1 MELAFPHEEGVEL
14 VQLLAVRQVEVVQQV
29 DRFFEGRVAREV
41 GDLVA
46 DVPEASEFTVDVR
59 DVGVGGDDLPEPL
72 LGHEAQDR
80 GSGASDPN
88 PGGPVGCPTMTTRV
102 TLIPGD
108 GIGPEVTEAT
118 RRVLEATG
126 TSFEWDRQDMGAGAF
141 SRTGRALPMETLDA
155 IRASSR
161 GAQGPIETPVT
172 SGLRSSN
179 LALRRDLDLFANVRP
194 CKRYPGVP
202 SVYDEVDLVV
212 IRENTEGMYTGIE
225 LERGTSAVSQL
236 IAFVG
241 STTGQIVRSDSGIS
255 VKEISASGAERIV
268 RFAFEWARAHGR
280 RRVTASHKANIM
292 KYSDGLFLQVATEV
306 AAAYPDIAFDDRIID
321 ALCLQLIQAPERFDV
336 LVLPNMYGDLVAELG
351 AGLIGGTGVA
361 PGAHFGGDGGLRAG
375 RVRGHARH
383 REPSRRHEPSRSDR
397 PHPVGRDAAA
407 SHRRDRR
414 RRSRRRSR
422 RGGLGRGVFVT
433 YDLRAPGD
441 DRPAAGTFGVADAVI
456 ARL

>member
-1 MELAFPHEEGVEL
+1 
-14 VQLLAVRQVEVVQQV
+14 
-29 DRFFEGRVAREV
+29 
-41 GDLVA
+41 
-46 DVPEASEFTVDVR
+46 
-59 DVGVGGDDLPEPL
+59 
-72 LGHEAQDR
+72 
-80 GSGASDPN
+80 
-88 PGGPVGCPTMTTRV
+88 MTTRV

-108 GIGPEVTEAT
+108 GVGPEVTEAT

-126 TSFEWDRQDMGAGAF
+126 ASFEWDRQDMGAGAF
-141 SRTGRALPMETLDA
+141 SRTGRALPMATLDA
-155 IRASSR
+155 IRASR
-161 GAQGPIETPVT
+161 VALKGPIETPVT

-202 SVYDEVDLVV
+202 SVYEQVDLVV

-225 LERGTSAVSQL
+225 LERGTSAVSAL

-241 STTGQIVRSDSGIS
+241 STTGQTVRSDSGIS

-280 RRVTASHKANIM
+280 KRVTASHKANIM

-306 AAAYPDIAFDDRIID
+306 AAAYPDLAFDDRIID

-361 PGAHFGGDGGLRAG
+361 PGAHFGGDGDRELAVFEATHGTANHLAGTNRADPIGLILSGAMLLHHIGETDAG
-375 RVRGHARH
+375 DRV
-383 REPSRRHEPSRSDR
+383 
-397 PHPVGRDAAA
+397 DAAVA
-407 SHRRDRR
+407 AV
-414 RRSRRRSR
+414 
-422 RGGLGRGVFVT
+422 LAEGVFVT